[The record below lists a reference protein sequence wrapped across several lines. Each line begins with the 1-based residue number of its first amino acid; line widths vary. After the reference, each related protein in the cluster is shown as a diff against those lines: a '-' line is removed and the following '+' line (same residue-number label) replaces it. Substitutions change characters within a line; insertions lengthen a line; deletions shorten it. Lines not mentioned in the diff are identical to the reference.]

1 MEKGEEKTV
10 LFIIKTPI
18 LVMSSSAQK
27 SYKLSV
33 YTHNLILDKNPPP
46 GVVNY
51 MYRSVLGKCSWVL
64 NHKSSFFTILGACP
78 VYWVL
83 TVYKN
88 QNRRGQFMGVTLAC

>member
-1 MEKGEEKTV
+1 MWFLEHFIPGIFHFRLIMEKGEEKTV

-33 YTHNLILDKNPPP
+33 YTHNLILDKN
-46 GVVNY
+46 
-51 MYRSVLGKCSWVL
+51 
-64 NHKSSFFTILGACP
+64 
-78 VYWVL
+78 WVL